1 MKRKLKPILLATV
14 LALGYTTTF
23 AQKMV
28 VNRELDTEKDGKM
41 LVGYQL
47 KDQLQKEPYA
57 QWYNQEYKEYQTDK
71 KAISDLKKQKLNSYK
86 ILAVLGTWC
95 EDSHRELPRLI
106 KILDEANYPENK
118 LTLMAVNRKRE
129 TPTGEESLYNI
140 QKVPTF
146 IVFKYGKEIGRIAEM
161 PQSGWIERDLLDILK
176 KDDKSFKELFKKD
189 DSKK

>member
-1 MKRKLKPILLATV
+1 
-14 LALGYTTTF
+14 
-23 AQKMV
+23 
-28 VNRELDTEKDGKM
+28 
-41 LVGYQL
+41 
-47 KDQLQKEPYA
+47 
-57 QWYNQEYKEYQTDK
+57 
-71 KAISDLKKQKLNSYK
+71 
-86 ILAVLGTWC
+86 
-95 EDSHRELPRLI
+95 
-106 KILDEANYPENK
+106 
-118 LTLMAVNRKRE
+118 MAVNRKRE